1 MQKLRIV
8 IVDDHPLMREGVA
21 SALSKHADR
30 VEVIALG
37 SSATDAIELA
47 QSQKPDVM
55 LIDINMPGS
64 GIEAV
69 REIKRLRPDTRTM
82 MLTVSESPQDLQ
94 NALRAGADGFIL
106 KWVGSEEL
114 LRAVNL
120 VAEGKQ
126 YIAPELAAKILHDS
140 KGQAGSH
147 LSTKAALES
156 LSSREEDIA
165 RALIQGKTNRE
176 IAEEY
181 GLSEKTVKHYLTLIF
196 QKISVR
202 NRVEAVLKLKSGFNE
217 NG

>member
-1 MQKLRIV
+1 VQKLRIV

-21 SALSKHADR
+21 GALSKY
-30 VEVIALG
+30 VERLEVVALG

-47 QSQKPDVM
+47 QSHKPDVM
-55 LIDINMPGS
+55 LIDVNMPGS

-69 REIKRLRPDTRTM
+69 REIKRLRPDIRTM
-82 MLTVSESPQDLQ
+82 MLTVSESPDDLQ

-126 YIAPELAAKILHDS
+126 YIAPELAAKILHD
-140 KGQAGSH
+140 GQAQAGSH

-196 QKISVR
+196 QKLSVR
-202 NRVEAVLKLKSGFNE
+202 NRVEAVLKLKSGS
-217 NG
+217 NGNG